1 MELFKRHGIYT
12 REELKS
18 REEVLIDEYRKQV
31 RIEALTML
39 EMIRKQIVPASISYS
54 SKLAESVA
62 SKKEI
67 GLDASAELELC
78 RSITNDISALLSF
91 ADKLDED
98 VRKTPEDVYE
108 AARYSAD
115 VLIPDMD
122 SSRGIADHL
131 ETVVDKKEWP
141 MPTYSDILFYC

>member
-1 MELFKRHGIYT
+1 
-12 REELKS
+12 
-18 REEVLIDEYRKQV
+18 
-31 RIEALTML
+31 ML
-39 EMIRKQIVPASISYS
+39 EMIRKEIVPASISYS

-78 RSITNDISALLSF
+78 RSITNDTSALLSF

-122 SSRGIADHL
+122 NSRGIADHL